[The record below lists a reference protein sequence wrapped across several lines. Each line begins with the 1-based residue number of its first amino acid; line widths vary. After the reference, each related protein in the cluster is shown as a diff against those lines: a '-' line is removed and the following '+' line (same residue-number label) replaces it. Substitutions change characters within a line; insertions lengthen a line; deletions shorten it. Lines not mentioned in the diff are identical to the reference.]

1 MREAHV
7 PTQQPETQENARF
20 PAPDAHPRRSRGAPG
35 APYSRPQTSL
45 RLIWRIR
52 DRATFDALA
61 RVPAVRRGA
70 LWIRSARGPDA
81 SAPPRVAYAIG
92 RAAGNAAE
100 RNRARRRLREA
111 VRGADTELEAGRAYL
126 FGAGREV
133 VTMPY
138 ADLAATVVRLLRA
151 ARDQP

>member
-1 MREAHV
+1 MGPQRA
-7 PTQQPETQENARF
+7 
-20 PAPDAHPRRSRGAPG
+20 RSR
-35 APYSRPQTSL
+35 
-45 RLIWRIR
+45 
-52 DRATFDALA
+52 
-61 RVPAVRRGA
+61 
-70 LWIRSARGPDA
+70 A

-92 RAAGNAAE
+92 RAAGNAVE

-111 VRGADTELEAGRAYL
+111 VRGAGTELEAGRAYL

-138 ADLAATVVRLLRA
+138 ADLAATVERLLRA